1 MKKFL
6 VATFIEYNGCQ
17 LTIDQYND
25 FKDFI
30 KQDAFDIQTTFK
42 DIKDKQ
48 VPMEISF
55 KWNPDGCDYPPTVC
69 VKLNE
74 CFLYEVG
81 NKCNYQVIDAEKI
94 VDLGWYSYES

>member
-55 KWNPDGCDYPPTVC
+55 K
-69 VKLNE
+69 
-74 CFLYEVG
+74 
-81 NKCNYQVIDAEKI
+81 
-94 VDLGWYSYES
+94 